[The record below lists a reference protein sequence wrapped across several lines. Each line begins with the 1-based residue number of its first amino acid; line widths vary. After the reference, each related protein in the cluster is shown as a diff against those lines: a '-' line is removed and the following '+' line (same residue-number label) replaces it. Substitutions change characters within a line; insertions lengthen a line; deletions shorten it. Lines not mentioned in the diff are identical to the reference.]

1 MFSQELFFKT
11 FAERTTKAAVTTKII
26 TKSNKQKKS

>member
-11 FAERTTKAAVTTKII
+11 FAERTTKAAVTTK
-26 TKSNKQKKS
+26 SNKQKKS